1 MCSQAPW
8 LTPLICA
15 PADKVQFSWL
25 DSENGLN
32 WCREQRSFH
41 KKSWKLLYKSYKYLI
56 LKISLSIFQCLGS
69 HLDKFLPENSLHA
82 FFLNKEIEPSNKKK
96 KKNLTNNCR
105 HYGSYRHYGSMD
117 SWGKGERESL
127 KPYDERYTIKKSVV
141 WPRNHWQQ
149 TVKLLMKN
157 QSYFTCY
164 LCYGY
169 YSACSK

>member
-96 KKNLTNNCR
+96 KKKTSLITADTMARTDTMAQWIAGVKEKEKVWNL
-105 HYGSYRHYGSMD
+105 M
-117 SWGKGERESL
+117 
-127 KPYDERYTIKKSVV
+127 
-141 WPRNHWQQ
+141 
-149 TVKLLMKN
+149 MKDI
-157 QSYFTCY
+157 QSKN
-164 LCYGY
+164 L
-169 YSACSK
+169 